1 MNPFKRFFHL
11 ASRFAVRL
19 FPIRPNAFD
28 GAFAGLLV
36 SLGGVADDTLGC
48 ILEFFG
54 GVAGNTR
61 VCVHVSLGDVVDD
74 MLDRIHVSLGDV
86 VDDMLADILEF
97 FGGVA
102 GNTRVCILVPWMFSI
117 HIPTSPF
124 PLLRAGNHPD

>member
-28 GAFAGLLV
+28 GAFVGLLE
-36 SLGGVADDTLGC
+36 SLGG
-48 ILEFFG
+48 
-54 GVAGNTR
+54 
-61 VCVHVSLGDVVDD
+61 
-74 MLDRIHVSLGDV
+74 V

-102 GNTRVCILVPWMFSI
+102 GNTRVCVYVSLGDVVDDMLADILVLWKMFSI

-124 PLLRAGNHPD
+124 LLRTAGNHPD

>member
-28 GAFAGLLV
+28 GAFAGLHV
-36 SLGGVADDTLGC
+36 FLGG
-48 ILEFFG
+48 
-54 GVAGNTR
+54 
-61 VCVHVSLGDVVDD
+61 
-74 MLDRIHVSLGDV
+74 V

-97 FGGVA
+97 FGGVF
-102 GNTRVCILVPWMFSI
+102 GDTLDCIHVSLDDVVGDTLGCIHVSLGDVACNMLVYIHVYVVLPWVLAI

-124 PLLRAGNHPD
+124 LLRTAGNYPD